1 FAASGTHT
9 IRIQQREDGLSV
21 DQIVL
26 SPATFLTSAPGA
38 NKNDHTI
45 LPVSPT
51 PDTTEIVKYA
61 TEAVVN
67 GSWQFVEDGT
77 AAGATR
83 IWNPDAGVAKI
94 ATPAAA
100 PANYFDVTF
109 NAKAGVTYHLWLR
122 MKADADSWQNDS
134 VFVQFSDSLDPGGQ
148 PPWRVGTASATM
160 VSLEDCNGCGEQGWV
175 WNDNGYGT
183 PGSLVTFETSG

>member
-1 FAASGTHT
+1 LQFSDSVNASGTPTWRIGTTSATAVSLEACTGCGAQGGGWNDIGYGTAGTLVACAASGTHT
-9 IRIQQREDGLSV
+9 IRIQQREDGLSI

-83 IWNPDAGVAKI
+83 I
-94 ATPAAA
+94 
-100 PANYFDVTF
+100 
-109 NAKAGVTYHLWLR
+109 
-122 MKADADSWQNDS
+122 
-134 VFVQFSDSLDPGGQ
+134 
-148 PPWRVGTASATM
+148 
-160 VSLEDCNGCGEQGWV
+160 
-175 WNDNGYGT
+175 
-183 PGSLVTFETSG
+183 